1 MKFIELNNV
10 LQMLRRLVYPS
21 PEDQLLVSTDDA
33 HNSGDRAKKYLF
45 HFFGLQVNYSIYE
58 FGDHRS
64 CLKIV
69 SPSHVKAKFSHKN
82 QNRHSRGPSKLTYFL
97 NLWQLWKSVFLFH
110 TVILAKTFFCKI
122 WRQSIKLSIHE
133 IKSLNKETTCR

>member
-1 MKFIELNNV
+1 MQCNRYEVELILYYLV
-10 LQMLRRLVYPS
+10 LTLINQ
-21 PEDQLLVSTDDA
+21 EIKCTDDA

-97 NLWQLWKSVFLFH
+97 NL
-110 TVILAKTFFCKI
+110 
-122 WRQSIKLSIHE
+122 
-133 IKSLNKETTCR
+133 

>member
-1 MKFIELNNV
+1 MHLLPLKCNLDLLKKGCPLWT
-10 LQMLRRLVYPS
+10 LQYTSVSHNSVSSLETNIQTLSLRHLDLVSVVTCTSILP
-21 PEDQLLVSTDDA
+21 LSTDDA

-97 NLWQLWKSVFLFH
+97 NL
-110 TVILAKTFFCKI
+110 
-122 WRQSIKLSIHE
+122 
-133 IKSLNKETTCR
+133 

>member
-1 MKFIELNNV
+1 
-10 LQMLRRLVYPS
+10 MLSDLARNWYCES
-21 PEDQLLVSTDDA
+21 LLHATDDA

>member
-1 MKFIELNNV
+1 MAEFTKMYLYLYFDN
-10 LQMLRRLVYPS
+10 
-21 PEDQLLVSTDDA
+21 STEDA

-69 SPSHVKAKFSHKN
+69 SPSHVKAKFSHK
-82 QNRHSRGPSKLTYFL
+82 
-97 NLWQLWKSVFLFH
+97 
-110 TVILAKTFFCKI
+110 IKI
-122 WRQSIKLSIHE
+122 DTPGGLQS
-133 IKSLNKETTCR
+133 